1 VSTRA
6 QDVSNFTAAL
16 ARVLPP
22 TASAPANAPLA
33 PNLKMYRSEAGFN
46 AIMGWYEDTQDTI
59 VVGARHGIENV

>member
-1 VSTRA
+1 
-6 QDVSNFTAAL
+6 
-16 ARVLPP
+16 LPP